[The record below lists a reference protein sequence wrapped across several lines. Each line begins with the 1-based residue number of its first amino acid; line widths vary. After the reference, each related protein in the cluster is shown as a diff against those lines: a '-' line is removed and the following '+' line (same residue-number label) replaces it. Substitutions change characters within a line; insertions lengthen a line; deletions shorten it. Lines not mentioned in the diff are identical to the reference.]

1 MMPLPPIST
10 LFPYTTLFR
19 SSLGSTAYAKGN
31 SIAFAGAPDLH
42 TAAHEAAHVV
52 QQRGGV
58 QLKGGVGEAGD
69 SYERHADAVADRVVQ
84 GAPAG
89 DLLDQVASP
98 RAGSAAGAVQP
109 LQLALDGDLRTA
121 VGAHPVD
128 AAHVIALI
136 DGAPVAE
143 AVAVANN
150 PALVRQ
156 VESHVPAPADAV
168 RAHLA
173 R

>member
-1 MMPLPPIST
+1 
-10 LFPYTTLFR
+10 
-19 SSLGSTAYAKGN
+19 YATGRDV
-31 SIAFAGAPDLH
+31 AFAGAPDLH

-52 QQRGGV
+52 QQRGTV
-58 QLKGGVGEAGD
+58 QLKGGIGEAGD

-98 RAGSAAGAVQP
+98 RAGASAGGVQR
-109 LQLALDGDLRTA
+109 LQLALDGVLRRA
-121 VGAHPVD
+121 AKAHRVD
-128 AAHVIALI
+128 AARVLALV
-136 DGAPVAE
+136 DAAPVAG
-143 AVAVANN
+143 VATVAHTA
-150 PALVRQ
+150 ALVRQ
-156 VESHVPAPADAV
+156 VESHLPARADAV